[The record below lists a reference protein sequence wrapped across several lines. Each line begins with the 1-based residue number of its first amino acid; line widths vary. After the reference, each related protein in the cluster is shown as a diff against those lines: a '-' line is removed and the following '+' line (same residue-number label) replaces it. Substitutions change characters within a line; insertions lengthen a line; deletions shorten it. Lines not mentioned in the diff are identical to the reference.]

1 MKDRTIILNL
11 LNKFSSDHTNI
22 SWKME
27 CSYSDGKGTTI
38 NEIKLLAQPGNK
50 AIGVFSY
57 WVETGKVMFCSYKN
71 FKKTNSQN
79 IIDLLL
85 DVINYSK
92 GEILE

>member
-1 MKDRTIILNL
+1 MKDRTTVLNL
-11 LNKFSSDHTNI
+11 LNKFSSDHANI

-38 NEIKLLAQPGNK
+38 NEIKIIVQPGNRV
-50 AIGVFSY
+50 IGVFSY
-57 WVETGKVMFCSYKN
+57 KMETGKVMFCSYKN
-71 FKKTNSQN
+71 FEKTNSMN

-92 GEILE
+92 GKIIE